1 MNKERLVFGNISFAV
16 QHSYSL
22 LGMDTRAFCST
33 HGYVCVP
40 NADAGLLQL
49 LHDLGGHQVQLELHG
64 ILHDLNCTYT
74 CTSTLYSILCSFFFP
89 MSALEHFFWKV
100 EEHKM
105 ILFQM

>member
-40 NADAGLLQL
+40 HADAGLLQL
-49 LHDLGGHQVQLELHG
+49 LHGLGGHRVQLEVNG
-64 ILHDLNCTYT
+64 ILHDFNCTYT
-74 CTSTLYSILCSFFFP
+74 CTSTFYSILCL
-89 MSALEHFFWKV
+89 MYIKLRMHT
-100 EEHKM
+100 
-105 ILFQM
+105 LF